1 LNVENL
7 LELDAGLS
15 SYKHAYKDTHTYT
28 CIDTNICTNKYTH
41 GMEQSSALRNHTST
55 SSFWTSKRIY
65 SRLNAAV
72 AEIVREAGNE
82 TGIKR
87 AREEEWQN
95 ACVSQVYILRLFLT
109 LPQLNISYDGNRC
122 ATLWQR
128 SRRLAPC
135 RLAARTAAVNTVQYY
150 FTRLA
155 NTAGYIAP
163 LIPFRSP
170 PL

>member
-1 LNVENL
+1 
-7 LELDAGLS
+7 
-15 SYKHAYKDTHTYT
+15 
-28 CIDTNICTNKYTH
+28 
-41 GMEQSSALRNHTST
+41 MEQSALRNHTVPACLRSW
-55 SSFWTSKRIY
+55 SWTSKRIY
-65 SRLNAAV
+65 SRLNAAF

-87 AREEEWQN
+87 AGGGEEEWQN

-135 RLAARTAAVNTVQYY
+135 RLAARTAAVNTVQCYCTY
-150 FTRLA
+150 
-155 NTAGYIAP
+155 
-163 LIPFRSP
+163 
-170 PL
+170 